1 MKIID
6 NFLEEDDFVRIQ
18 SLMLSDKF
26 TWNYSIVDER
36 SYAIDDYHF
45 SHVFNPEDNF
55 FGLTIPFIDRIQECS
70 NVRKIIKIKANLQ
83 PRTNDNIIQSF
94 HTDFPIDWK
103 NKTAVYYLNTC
114 NGYTYIRTE
123 TGEVD
128 SGGIP
133 LYNYDKVESVANRFV
148 MFDNEN
154 EHTGVT
160 CTDEPARFV
169 INFNWYDC

>member
-6 NFLEEDDFVRIQ
+6 NFLEEDDFIRIQ

-26 TWNYSIVDER
+26 TWNFSIVDER
-36 SYAIDDYHF
+36 SYDIDDYHF

-55 FGLTIPFIDRIQECS
+55 FGLTIPFIDKMQEHS
-70 NVRKIIKIKANLQ
+70 DVRKIIKVKANLQ
-83 PRTNDNIIQSF
+83 PRTNNNIIQSF
-94 HTDFPIDWK
+94 HTDFPTDWK

-114 NGYTYIRTE
+114 NGYTLFADE
-123 TGEVD
+123 T
-128 SGGIP
+128 
-133 LYNYDKVESVANRFV
+133 KVESIANRFV
-148 MFDNEN
+148 MFDGHL

>member
-6 NFLEEDDFVRIQ
+6 NFLEEDDFIRFQ

-26 TWNYSIVDER
+26 TWNFSIVDER
-36 SYAIDDYHF
+36 SYDIDDYHF

-55 FGLTIPFIDRIQECS
+55 FGLTIPFIDKMQEHS
-70 NVRKIIKIKANLQ
+70 DVRKIIKVKANLQ
-83 PRTNDNIIQSF
+83 PRTNNNIIQSF
-94 HTDFPIDWK
+94 HTDFPTDWK

-114 NGYTYIRTE
+114 NGYTLFADE
-123 TGEVD
+123 T
-128 SGGIP
+128 
-133 LYNYDKVESVANRFV
+133 KVESIANRFV
-148 MFDNEN
+148 MFDGHL

>member
-83 PRTNDNIIQSF
+83 PRTNNNIIQSF
-94 HTDFPIDWK
+94 Q
-103 NKTAVYYLNTC
+103 
-114 NGYTYIRTE
+114 
-123 TGEVD
+123 
-128 SGGIP
+128 
-133 LYNYDKVESVANRFV
+133 
-148 MFDNEN
+148 
-154 EHTGVT
+154 
-160 CTDEPARFV
+160 
-169 INFNWYDC
+169 

>member
-6 NFLEEDDFVRIQ
+6 NFLEEDDFIRIQ

-26 TWNYSIVDER
+26 TWNFSIVDER
-36 SYAIDDYHF
+36 SYEIDDYHF

-55 FGLTIPFIDRIQECS
+55 FGLTIPFIDKMQEHS
-70 NVRKIIKIKANLQ
+70 DVRKIIKIKANLQ
-83 PRTNDNIIQSF
+83 PRTNNNIIQSF
-94 HTDFPIDWK
+94 HTDFPTDWK

-114 NGYTYIRTE
+114 NGYTLFSDKT
-123 TGEVD
+123 
-128 SGGIP
+128 
-133 LYNYDKVESVANRFV
+133 KVESIANRFV
-148 MFDNEN
+148 MFDGHL

>member
-6 NFLEEDDFVRIQ
+6 NFLEEDDFIRIQ

-26 TWNYSIVDER
+26 TWNFSIVDER
-36 SYAIDDYHF
+36 SYDIDDYHF

-55 FGLTIPFIDRIQECS
+55 FGLTIPFIDKMQEHS
-70 NVRKIIKIKANLQ
+70 DVRKIIKIKANLQ
-83 PRTNDNIIQSF
+83 PRTNNNIIQSF
-94 HTDFPIDWK
+94 HTDFPTDWK

-114 NGYTYIRTE
+114 NGYTLFADE
-123 TGEVD
+123 T
-128 SGGIP
+128 
-133 LYNYDKVESVANRFV
+133 KVESIANRFV
-148 MFDNEN
+148 MFDGHL

>member
-55 FGLTIPFIDRIQECS
+55 FGLTIPFIDKIQEHS
-70 NVRKIIKIKANLQ
+70 NVRKIIKVKANLQ
-83 PRTNDNIIQSF
+83 PRTNKNIIQSF

-114 NGYTYIRTE
+114 NGYTLFADE
-123 TGEVD
+123 T
-128 SGGIP
+128 
-133 LYNYDKVESVANRFV
+133 KVESIANRFV
-148 MFDNEN
+148 MFDGHL

>member
-1 MKIID
+1 MRIID
-6 NFLEEDDFVRIQ
+6 NFLKEDDFIRIQ

-26 TWNYSIVDER
+26 TWNFSIVDER
-36 SYAIDDYHF
+36 SYDIDDYHF

-55 FGLTIPFIDRIQECS
+55 FGLTIPFIDKIQEHS
-70 NVRKIIKIKANLQ
+70 DVRKIIKIKANLQ
-83 PRTNDNIIQSF
+83 PRTNKNIIQSF

-114 NGYTYIRTE
+114 NGYTLFADE
-123 TGEVD
+123 T
-128 SGGIP
+128 
-133 LYNYDKVESVANRFV
+133 KVESIANRFV
-148 MFDNEN
+148 MFDGHL

-169 INFNWYDC
+169 INFNWYDR

>member
-6 NFLEEDDFVRIQ
+6 NFLEEDDFIRIQ

-26 TWNYSIVDER
+26 TWNFSIVDER
-36 SYAIDDYHF
+36 SYDIDDYHF

-55 FGLTIPFIDRIQECS
+55 FGLTIPFIDKMQEYS
-70 NVRKIIKIKANLQ
+70 DVRKIIKIKANLQ
-83 PRTNDNIIQSF
+83 PRTNNNIIQSF
-94 HTDFPIDWK
+94 HTDFPTDWK

-114 NGYTYIRTE
+114 NGYTLFADE
-123 TGEVD
+123 T
-128 SGGIP
+128 
-133 LYNYDKVESVANRFV
+133 KVESIANRFV
-148 MFDNEN
+148 MFDGHL

>member
-1 MKIID
+1 MRIID
-6 NFLEEDDFVRIQ
+6 NFLKEDDFIRIQ

-26 TWNYSIVDER
+26 TWNFSIVDER
-36 SYAIDDYHF
+36 SYDIDDYHF

-55 FGLTIPFIDRIQECS
+55 FGLTIPFIDKIQEHS
-70 NVRKIIKIKANLQ
+70 DVRKIIKIKANLQ
-83 PRTNDNIIQSF
+83 PRTNKNIIQSF
-94 HTDFPIDWK
+94 HTDFPVDWK

-114 NGYTYIRTE
+114 NGYTLFADE
-123 TGEVD
+123 T
-128 SGGIP
+128 
-133 LYNYDKVESVANRFV
+133 KVESIANRFV
-148 MFDNEN
+148 MFDGHL

>member
-6 NFLEEDDFVRIQ
+6 NFLDKDDFIRIQ

-36 SYAIDDYHF
+36 SYGIDDYHF
-45 SHVFNPEDNF
+45 SHVFTPEDHF
-55 FGLTIPFIDRIQECS
+55 FGLSIPFIDKIKEHS
-70 NVRKIIKIKANLQ
+70 SIRKIIKVKANLQ

-94 HTDFPIDWK
+94 HTDFPIEWK

-114 NGYTYIRTE
+114 NGYTYFRKE
-123 TGEVD
+123 TSDVD
-128 SGGIP
+128 ANGFP
-133 LYNYDKVESVANRFV
+133 LYTYEKVESIENRFV
-148 MFDNEN
+148 MFDVGN

>member
-6 NFLEEDDFVRIQ
+6 NFLDKDDFIKVQ

-26 TWNYSIVDER
+26 TWNYSIVDVR
-36 SYAIDDYHF
+36 SSAIDDYHF
-45 SHVFNPEDNF
+45 SHVFHPEDNF
-55 FGLTIPFIDRIQECS
+55 FELTFPFIDKIKEYS
-70 NVRKIIKIKANLQ
+70 TIKKIIKVKANLQ

-103 NKTAVYYLNTC
+103 NKTAVFYLNTC
-114 NGYTYIRTE
+114 NGYTYFREE
-123 TGEVD
+123 TSEVD
-128 SGGIP
+128 TNGFP
-133 LYNYDKVESVANRFV
+133 LYNYKKVESVENRFV
-148 MFDNEN
+148 MFDGHL

-160 CTDEPARFV
+160 CTDEPSRFV

>member
-55 FGLTIPFIDRIQECS
+55 FGLTIPFIDKMQEHS
-70 NVRKIIKIKANLQ
+70 DVRKIIKIKANLQ
-83 PRTNDNIIQSF
+83 PRTNTNIIQSF
-94 HTDFPIDWK
+94 HTDFPTDWK

-114 NGYTYIRTE
+114 NGYTLFADE
-123 TGEVD
+123 T
-128 SGGIP
+128 
-133 LYNYDKVESVANRFV
+133 KVESIANRFV
-148 MFDNEN
+148 MFDGHL

>member
-1 MKIID
+1 MRIID
-6 NFLEEDDFVRIQ
+6 NFLKEDDFIRIQ
-18 SLMLSDKF
+18 SLMLSDEF
-26 TWNYSIVDER
+26 TWNFSIVDER
-36 SYAIDDYHF
+36 SYDIDDYHF

-55 FGLTIPFIDRIQECS
+55 FGLTIPFIDKIQEHS
-70 NVRKIIKIKANLQ
+70 DVRKIIKIKANLQ
-83 PRTNDNIIQSF
+83 PRTNKNIIQSF

-114 NGYTYIRTE
+114 NGYTLFADE
-123 TGEVD
+123 T
-128 SGGIP
+128 
-133 LYNYDKVESVANRFV
+133 KVESIANRFV
-148 MFDNEN
+148 MFDGHL

>member
-6 NFLEEDDFVRIQ
+6 NFLEEDDFIRIQ

-26 TWNYSIVDER
+26 TWNFSIVDER
-36 SYAIDDYHF
+36 SYDIDDYHF

-55 FGLTIPFIDRIQECS
+55 FGLTIPFIDKMQEYS
-70 NVRKIIKIKANLQ
+70 DVRKIIKVKANLQ
-83 PRTNDNIIQSF
+83 PRTNNNIIQSF
-94 HTDFPIDWK
+94 HTDFPTDWK

-114 NGYTYIRTE
+114 NGYTLFADE
-123 TGEVD
+123 T
-128 SGGIP
+128 
-133 LYNYDKVESVANRFV
+133 KVESIANRFV
-148 MFDNEN
+148 MFDGHL

>member
-6 NFLEEDDFVRIQ
+6 NFLEEDDFIRIQ

-26 TWNYSIVDER
+26 TWNFSIVDER
-36 SYAIDDYHF
+36 SYDIDDYHF

-55 FGLTIPFIDRIQECS
+55 FGLTIPFIDKIQEHS
-70 NVRKIIKIKANLQ
+70 NIRKIIKVKANLQ
-83 PRTNDNIIQSF
+83 PRTNKNIIQSF
-94 HTDFPIDWK
+94 HTDFPTDWK

-114 NGYTYIRTE
+114 NGYTLFADE
-123 TGEVD
+123 T
-128 SGGIP
+128 
-133 LYNYDKVESVANRFV
+133 KVESIANRFV
-148 MFDNEN
+148 MFDGHL